1 LCLVD
6 EFDIE
11 PTTKENIMNQQS
23 VVGVYDDLYKAEVA
37 VRMLDRS
44 GFPIKQVSIVAKNL
58 ESEREVHGYVTAGDV
73 AKGGAG
79 TGAWLGGFFGLLFGA
94 AFLWI
99 PGFGPLFVA
108 GPLSA
113 ALLGGVEGA
122 LAGAA
127 GGGLLGALFGWG
139 VSRQHILKYE
149 EHVKGGKHLV
159 IVHGSPDQV
168 ELARGYL
175 QVTEPEELTV
185 HVHGVPA
192 EAECVHS

>member
-1 LCLVD
+1 
-6 EFDIE
+6 
-11 PTTKENIMNQQS
+11 MNQQS
-23 VVGVYDDLYKAEVA
+23 VVGVYDVLAKAEDA
-37 VRMLDRS
+37 IRTLDRT
-44 GFPIKQVSIVAKNL
+44 GFPVKQVSIVAKDL
-58 ESEREVHGYVTAGDV
+58 ESEREVHGYVNACDV

-113 ALLGGVEGA
+113 ALLGGIEGA
-122 LAGAA
+122 VAGAA

-149 EHVKGGKHLV
+149 ERVKGGKYLV
-159 IVHGSPDQV
+159 IAHGSPDEV
-168 ELARGYL
+168 ERARAAL
-175 QVTEPEELTV
+175 EDTQPEELNV
-185 HVHGVPA
+185 HREQATEQTVPA
-192 EAECVHS
+192 NS

>member
-1 LCLVD
+1 
-6 EFDIE
+6 
-11 PTTKENIMNQQS
+11 MSQQS
-23 VVGVYDDLYKAEVA
+23 VVGVYDVVSKAEDA
-37 VRMLDRS
+37 IRTLDRS
-44 GFPIKQVSIVAKNL
+44 GFPIEQVSIVAKDL

-94 AFLWI
+94 AFLWV
-99 PGFGPLFVA
+99 PGFGPLLVA

-149 EHVKGGKHLV
+149 ERVKGGKYLV
-159 IVHGSPDQV
+159 IAHGSPDQV
-168 ELARGYL
+168 ERARGVL
-175 QVTEPEELTV
+175 QTTAPEELNMHQQETPAETV
-185 HVHGVPA
+185 H
-192 EAECVHS
+192 S